1 LGNEREEGGVM
12 GRRTDYGFL
21 WVLIGVFMIVVG
33 IGGTLINAKMVCEKQ
48 EVFWIKGTQY
58 SCSIF
63 K

>member
-1 LGNEREEGGVM
+1 M
-12 GRRTDYGFL
+12 KRRIDYGLL
-21 WVLIGVFMIVVG
+21 WVLFGVLMIVVG
-33 IGGTLINAKMVCEKQ
+33 IGGTLINAKTVCEKQ

>member
-1 LGNEREEGGVM
+1 M
-12 GRRTDYGFL
+12 RRRIDYGFL

>member
-1 LGNEREEGGVM
+1 M
-12 GRRTDYGFL
+12 KRRIDYGLL
-21 WVLIGVFMIVVG
+21 WVLFGVLMIVVG

>member
-1 LGNEREEGGVM
+1 MGNEREEGGVM
-12 GRRTDYGFL
+12 KRRIDYGLL
-21 WVLIGVFMIVVG
+21 WVLFGVLMIVVG
-33 IGGTLINAKMVCEKQ
+33 IGGTLINAKTVCEKQ

>member
-1 LGNEREEGGVM
+1 M
-12 GRRTDYGFL
+12 KRRIDYGLL
-21 WVLIGVFMIVVG
+21 WVLFVVLMIVVG

>member
-1 LGNEREEGGVM
+1 MRRKTDCGLLWILFGVLL
-12 GRRTDYGFL
+12 F
-21 WVLIGVFMIVVG
+21 VVG
-33 IGGTLINAKMVCEKQ
+33 IGGTLINAKMVCQKQ

>member
-1 LGNEREEGGVM
+1 M
-12 GRRTDYGFL
+12 KRRIDYGLL
-21 WVLIGVFMIVVG
+21 WILFGVLLFVVG
-33 IGGTLINAKMVCEKQ
+33 ISGTLINAKMVCQKQ